1 MLKKAINVKCYKNR
15 KRNKNQKKDIK
26 VTCKIIAKTFA
37 VFA

>member
-1 MLKKAINVKCYKNR
+1 MIKKTINVIRIEKEIKTR
-15 KRNKNQKKDIK
+15 KKDIK

>member
-1 MLKKAINVKCYKNR
+1 MLKKAINVIRIEKEIK
-15 KRNKNQKKDIK
+15 KQKKNIK

>member
-1 MLKKAINVKCYKNR
+1 MIKKAINVIRIEKEIKIREKN
-15 KRNKNQKKDIK
+15 IK